1 MFSQIDAFFRQM
13 SQLKL
18 GVHFQYKE
26 RYMELQEAVRWSEMI
41 RATRTGDMNPKSK
54 ESFWRKFFNKL
65 LLTSASPQGEPPG
78 SLLHYN
84 AASHHVVP
92 GTSEGRLAI
101 TSGSHHGG
109 NAIVLSKDYHEDG
122 SDRANQ
128 RRREQYRQVRAH
140 VQKEDGRL
148 HAYGW
153 SLPGTKAGNVETPKN
168 DRKLPK
174 VPVPVYCR
182 PLAEASPH
190 MKVFCAAGVNLNG
203 GYTKDGG
210 CIVGASVFY
219 STKDTAQITEITSPT
234 QENELDSLDKQMT
247 MAMEN
252 VDPELQLSSY
262 VWICTSTH
270 SASTVTVIDAKNPAV
285 VLDSF
290 PVCQTHLLCICS
302 VQGALEKDYA
312 LLENSEA
319 LKSGETLEKPGE
331 GPDETGK
338 VEFVRVEKKSE
349 AGGGK
354 QGPVKSDQNENVCEM
369 QPSASRILNA
379 RELSASVVAE
389 NDKNE
394 VEIALDSQNLNKGA
408 VTAVVEDIH
417 VPPVS
422 PLHLNNNQNVY
433 SHAFPTPV
441 NPILGSP
448 NPLEEPPMSSV
459 GPTMWLG
466 AQNGMLYVH
475 SSVARW
481 RDCLHKICLPD
492 AVLSIVHV
500 ESRVV
505 CALANGK
512 LAVFR
517 RQTDGQW
524 DLNSYHLVT
533 LGQPKQSVRCL
544 CIVADKIWAA
554 HRNKIYI
561 VDPISLNV
569 VHTLEAHPRKE
580 SQIRQMAATGL
591 GVWVSIR

>member
-1 MFSQIDAFFRQM
+1 
-13 SQLKL
+13 
-18 GVHFQYKE
+18 
-26 RYMELQEAVRWSEMI
+26 MELQEAVRWTEMM
-41 RATRTGDMNPKSK
+41 RAARTVDMNPKVK
-54 ESFWRKFFNKL
+54 DSFFKKFFNKL
-65 LLTSASPQGEPPG
+65 IPTSTSPSREPPG
-78 SLLHYN
+78 PLFQYN
-84 AASHHVVP
+84 ASSHHVGAGV
-92 GTSEGRLAI
+92 SEGRFAI
-101 TSGSHHGG
+101 TGGSHGG
-109 NAIVLSKDYHEDG
+109 NASNAMVLAKDYHEDG
-122 SDRANQ
+122 TSDRANQ

-153 SLPGTKAGNVETPKN
+153 SLPGTKTNPSGTPKN

-219 STKDTAQITEITSPT
+219 STNEAQITEITTPT
-234 QENELDSLDKQMT
+234 GPDATELDSLDKQMT
-247 MAMEN
+247 LAMEN
-252 VDPELQLSSY
+252 SDPDLQLSSY

-319 LKSGETLEKPGE
+319 IKAGESLEKPGE
-331 GPDETGK
+331 GPDDTGK
-338 VEFVRVEKKSE
+338 VQFVRVDKK
-349 AGGGK
+349 ATQTTADATGR
-354 QGPVKSDQNENVCEM
+354 SDQNENVCET
-369 QPSASRILNA
+369 QAQASRANA
-379 RELSASVVAE
+379 SSELTASVVAE

-408 VTAVVEDIH
+408 VTAVVEEINVPQSSPIH
-417 VPPVS
+417 
-422 PLHLNNNQNVY
+422 LNNNLNNNQNIY
-433 SHAFPTPV
+433 SLAFPTPV

-448 NPLEEPPMSSV
+448 NPLEEPAMSSV

-481 RDCLHKICLPD
+481 RDCLHQVCLPD
-492 AVLSIVHV
+492 AVLSILHV

-505 CALANGK
+505 AALANGK
-512 LAVFR
+512 LAIFR

-533 LGQPKQSVRCL
+533 LGLPKQSVRCL

-561 VDPISLNV
+561 VDPITLSI